1 MTEEM
6 NNFAPEVD
14 AGVLSTKRLIEKNA
28 MRHTFSRVGWAVF
41 VLTLATGIVAYLL
54 EELFSLFSKSH
65 LDFISKNYLYF
76 NEIVVAL
83 AVLAGFLVLMGLPAS
98 APAKKKATAKEFFTY
113 ICICFAIGW
122 IGNIIGTVML
132 TVWNAATGNEVVNQL
147 SDILTMVGPWQMA
160 ICTGIL
166 APILEELFFRKLIID
181 RTRRYGELASILIS
195 AFFFGIFHGNFSQ
208 FFYAFGIGAML
219 GYVYC
224 KTGSYLTV
232 VLLHMGFNFVMGVIP
247 SLMTPDLMM
256 FIEEYAKLTADNFD
270 ALVALVSEYAI
281 TIVGYLMLACVQG
294 IFNLLGIILFIVN
307 RKKIHIEKSD
317 LLLSAKEQR
326 LAAVLNAGVI
336 AAFILLLL
344 LTVSTLFTA

>member
-1 MTEEM
+1 
-6 NNFAPEVD
+6 
-14 AGVLSTKRLIEKNA
+14 
-28 MRHTFSRVGWAVF
+28 
-41 VLTLATGIVAYLL
+41 
-54 EELFSLFSKSH
+54 
-65 LDFISKNYLYF
+65 
-76 NEIVVAL
+76 
-83 AVLAGFLVLMGLPAS
+83 
-98 APAKKKATAKEFFTY
+98 
-113 ICICFAIGW
+113 
-122 IGNIIGTVML
+122 
-132 TVWNAATGNEVVNQL
+132 
-147 SDILTMVGPWQMA
+147 
-160 ICTGIL
+160 
-166 APILEELFFRKLIID
+166 
-181 RTRRYGELASILIS
+181 
-195 AFFFGIFHGNFSQ
+195 
-208 FFYAFGIGAML
+208 ML